1 MSKIFVRIVIV
12 LVIGALIVLA
22 FSLQVQTN
30 NLLSENKE
38 LEKERDEINYTNEQL
53 EKELEREIDDEYV
66 KKVAE
71 DELDLIPPNSKIYY
85 TD

>member
-1 MSKIFVRIVIV
+1 MTKFFIRAVIV
-12 LVIGALIVLA
+12 LVIAALVVLA

-30 NLLSENKE
+30 SKLSENDE
-38 LEKERDEINYTNEQL
+38 LEKKRDEINYTNEQL

-71 DELDLIPPNSKIYY
+71 DELDLILPNSKVYY
-85 TD
+85 SD